1 MWGVG
6 GKGRGSS
13 LQEKALHTYTFR
25 LDWSRNSIL
34 YQKKKKNEKKGKR
47 KLMAKPYMTQYGK
60 SILYLFIY

>member
-13 LQEKALHTYTFR
+13 LQEKTLHTYTFR
-25 LDWSRNSIL
+25 LDWSRNFIL
-34 YQKKKKNEKKGKR
+34 YQKKKKKEKKGKR